1 MKKQSSLK
9 KIEDVRLKNNTNTIN
24 ILRLAFRH
32 SPIESKKILLRVNE
46 WDDKISILLKELTN
60 KNHRDI
66 ELILNNLEQLRA
78 ENNKWWM
85 QMIDIAF
92 KSNPQETTKLME
104 QSDNYSIEVEDLI
117 NKI

>member
-1 MKKQSSLK
+1 MKKNNSLE
-9 KIEDVRLKNNTNTIN
+9 KIEDIRLKNNTNTIN
-24 ILRLAFRH
+24 ILRLAFRY

-60 KNHRDI
+60 KNHRNI
-66 ELILNNLEQLRA
+66 EIILNDLEQLRA

-92 KSNPQETTKLME
+92 KNNPEETSRLM
-104 QSDNYSIEVEDLI
+104 QKSDDYAIEAEDLI
-117 NKI
+117 NRI